1 LFLQFYPSFKDR
13 FDSECNNLGTG
24 YIENC
29 RNLRTSL
36 IAFIGGSK
44 YKEVWH
50 ERTKQTPVRGPAPPD
65 PIPSDHIQVMGHL
78 VLLNCNSWNLS
89 QPQDFQRSDASYL
102 IKLCFW
108 KM

>member
-65 PIPSDHIQVMGHL
+65 PIPSGVIRVSYPSYGPFG
-78 VLLNCNSWNLS
+78 SS
-89 QPQDFQRSDASYL
+89 QLQFMEFIPTPRFS
-102 IKLCFW
+102 K
-108 KM
+108 K